1 MIKHYVGMGDYEKV
15 EVEIF
20 ENGWVECA
28 YDWDGGAHNPNRSRM
43 TAREFLDNIPYDVQ
57 RLLSSSDLQE
67 LTADLEIL
75 SIKIRK

>member
-1 MIKHYVGMGDYEKV
+1 M
-15 EVEIF
+15 
-20 ENGWVECA
+20 ECA

-67 LTADLEIL
+67 LTAELEKYCL
-75 SIKIRK
+75 